1 MEREPALPVDIGD
14 QFDDGSVRK
23 IHMQKRDFAVN
34 SPIITNQ
41 KTKAIAVECTSQMPD
56 DFQQC
61 VLYDEYGAGKKVPNI
76 AFISYEVKN
85 PFITSY
91 KAQNGVVVNRVDFAD
106 VERCEIMGH
115 NKNGLNLKCGLGFLE
130 QKRNGIGGV
139 DD

>member
-1 MEREPALPVDIGD
+1 MQMPIDPGE
-14 QFDDGSVRK
+14 QYDDGSVRK
-23 IHMQKRDFAVN
+23 IRMQKRDFAVN

-41 KTKAIAVECTSQMPD
+41 KIKAVAVECTSQVPD

-61 VLYDEYGAGKKVPNI
+61 VLYDEYLVGKKVPNI

-115 NKNGLNLKCGLGFLE
+115 NKNGLTLKCGLGYFD
-130 QKRNGIGGV
+130 QKRAGGGA